1 MKGSERCGNTEE
13 EKRNKGKGREGK
25 GNDQTEGGGIA
36 TLASSPLRC
45 RMLHNTVTSFALSLA
60 MSVRRNFLRTC
71 TRYSTLTLSSLEE
84 LLNSLCLTRD
94 ISRSLMLHFNE
105 AICDTMEENRK
116 KKLCGEA

>member
-1 MKGSERCGNTEE
+1 MRKHR
-13 EKRNKGKGREGK
+13 GREGK
-25 GNDQTEGGGIA
+25 GRERDGSEGDDQMVGGGIT